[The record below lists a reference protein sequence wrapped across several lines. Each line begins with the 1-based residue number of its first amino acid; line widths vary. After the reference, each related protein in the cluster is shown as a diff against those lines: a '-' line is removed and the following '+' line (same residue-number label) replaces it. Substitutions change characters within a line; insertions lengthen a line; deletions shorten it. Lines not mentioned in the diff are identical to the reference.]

1 MSIWSSSLRRRM
13 PRIYSSITAA
23 QHGGSTRTQHAGKG
37 PDRLRATQSFLPCDA
52 LHGEQPPA
60 SGWLDPCM
68 LAPSNVVR
76 LLAGDEAGSQIS
88 AAFVSHWPERPAS
101 PLVVVS
107 GMQART
113 RQCLNPGHKTHG
125 QKSFSRQDPRP
136 RTVVMVCCPPSP
148 RARCIATEARKG
160 PAAAAVVVV
169 VQYLSFPSIPS
180 SSFESWAGWASHQ
193 ADRSQQWAT
202 IVEQHRARSEDRDH
216 EAGKG
221 RPGAPGRH
229 ARRSRLPIMRG
240 RVSFTCDHS
249 QHARPLHEGT
259 GCHRRLARLMYSAQ
273 SLVSSPSS
281 PRPRH
286 PECTVARCSLP
297 AV

>member
-1 MSIWSSSLRRRM
+1 LCGSRALTQRDVLALPRGLIVQPVLLNVRISSLPRDSRSVVISASQRQMSIWSSSLRRRM

-107 GMQART
+107 GMQAR
-113 RQCLNPGHKTHG
+113 KD
-125 QKSFSRQDPRP
+125 SA
-136 RTVVMVCCPPSP
+136 M
-148 RARCIATEARKG
+148 
-160 PAAAAVVVV
+160 
-169 VQYLSFPSIPS
+169 
-180 SSFESWAGWASHQ
+180 
-193 ADRSQQWAT
+193 SQPW
-202 IVEQHRARSEDRDH
+202 
-216 EAGKG
+216 
-221 RPGAPGRH
+221 P
-229 ARRSRLPIMRG
+229 
-240 RVSFTCDHS
+240 
-249 QHARPLHEGT
+249 
-259 GCHRRLARLMYSAQ
+259 
-273 SLVSSPSS
+273 
-281 PRPRH
+281 
-286 PECTVARCSLP
+286 
-297 AV
+297 

>member
-1 MSIWSSSLRRRM
+1 MAVRRAHNTREKDPTGFAQRSRFSHVMRCTVSSLQ
-13 PRIYSSITAA
+13 PQVGWIPACSLL
-23 QHGGSTRTQHAGKG
+23 RT
-37 PDRLRATQSFLPCDA
+37 SCD
-52 LHGEQPPA
+52 
-60 SGWLDPCM
+60 C
-68 LAPSNVVR
+68 
-76 LLAGDEAGSQIS
+76 LLAMKLEARYLLLSSHIGPSGQHRRWS
-88 AAFVSHWPERPAS
+88 WLAACRQ
-101 PLVVVS
+101 
-107 GMQART
+107 GRT

-125 QKSFSRQDPRP
+125 HKSFSRQDPRP
-136 RTVVMVCCPPSP
+136 HTVVVVCCPPSP

-160 PAAAAVVVV
+160 ACCCCRRGGGAV
-169 VQYLSFPSIPS
+169 SFFFSIPS